1 MLIDDDESI
10 LALIKRRLSGYGYQV
25 TEFSNC
31 SDALIAFA
39 EAPDNFDLV
48 ISDFNMPQIM
58 PQMTGIEFTEAVQAI
73 VVDQPVI
80 IITATPEQVIIDPDQ
95 DQVVISHVISKPIAF
110 SELQTAILDLFPQT
124 QPQAKPKPK
133 L

>member
-48 ISDFNMPQIM
+48 ISDFNMPE
-58 PQMTGIEFTEAVQAI
+58 MTGIEFTEAVQAI

-95 DQVVISHVISKPIAF
+95 DQVVISHVISKPIAI
-110 SELQTAILDLFPQT
+110 SELQTAILDLFPQP

>member
-48 ISDFNMPQIM
+48 ISDFNMPE
-58 PQMTGIEFTEAVQAI
+58 MTGIEFTEAVQAI

>member
-48 ISDFNMPQIM
+48 ISDFNMPE
-58 PQMTGIEFTEAVQAI
+58 MTGIEFTEAVQAI

-110 SELQTAILDLFPQT
+110 SELQTEILDLFPQT